1 MTHRPEFDMTR
12 FHPNSC
18 KKLPSRLASLPSYR
32 KVGRALCAVAF
43 LVSLL
48 AGGGVRQ
55 ARGQATLSPSLQE
68 LFAEG
73 TSALKAKKLDEAEER
88 FKQIIH
94 QGGKSGVA
102 HHNLGLVYFERRDY
116 SKAIA
121 QFREAIRMDPKLAG
135 AQILLG
141 MSLLSTANVKEATLA
156 LERGVKLDP
165 SNTTARMQLAQ
176 AYLATDHLPA
186 AVSQYRALRKLTP
199 RDPEIAY
206 RLGKTYL
213 KLAEWSLKKIVEI
226 DPNSARVSE
235 ALGDSFR
242 MQGRWDQAIRAFE
255 QAAERDPRLPE
266 IHLKLAQAYLVQ
278 GNREAAEREVGKELM
293 IMPESAA
300 ALALRHKLGGGTR

>member
-1 MTHRPEFDMTR
+1 MTR

-18 KKLPSRLASLPSYR
+18 KELPSRLAPLSSSR
-32 KVGRALCAVAF
+32 KVRPAFCAVAF

-55 ARGQATLSPSLQE
+55 ARGQATLSPGLQK

-73 TSALKAKKLDEAEER
+73 TSALKAMKLDEAEER
-88 FKQIIH
+88 FKQVIQ
-94 QGGKSGVA
+94 QGGGSAIA
-102 HHNLGLVYFERRDY
+102 HHNLGFVYFERRNY
-116 SKAIA
+116 PKAIA
-121 QFREAIRMDPKLAG
+121 QFREALRLDSKLAA

-141 MSLLSTANVKEATLA
+141 MSLLSTGSMKEATRA

-165 SNTTARMQLAQ
+165 SNTTARTQLAQ
-176 AYLATDHLPA
+176 AYLSTDHLA
-186 AVSQYRALRKLTP
+186 AAASQYRALRKLTP

-213 KLAEWSLKKIVEI
+213 NLAEWCLKKIVEI
-226 DPNSARVSE
+226 DPDSARLSE
-235 ALGDSFR
+235 ALGDSLR
-242 MQGRWDQAIRAFE
+242 MQGRWDQATQAFE

-278 GNREAAEREVGKELM
+278 GNREAAGREVEKELM

-300 ALALRHKLGGGTR
+300 ALALRRQLGGGTR